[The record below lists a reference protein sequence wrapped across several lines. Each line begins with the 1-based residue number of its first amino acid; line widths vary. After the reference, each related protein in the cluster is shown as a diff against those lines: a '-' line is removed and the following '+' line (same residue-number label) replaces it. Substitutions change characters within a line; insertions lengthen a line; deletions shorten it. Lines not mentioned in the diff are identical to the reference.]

1 MIRIQEIASSDG
13 VFDTTLHHPDVWYQE
28 KHLVYSTSALLAMTK
43 EKIMAKKSKRQVRA
57 RPTKASTAR
66 GGDFNPDY
74 SAVKKDLKTIG
85 SLAGFFVLVL
95 IVLSFFLR

>member
-1 MIRIQEIASSDG
+1 
-13 VFDTTLHHPDVWYQE
+13 
-28 KHLVYSTSALLAMTK
+28 
-43 EKIMAKKSKRQVRA
+43 MARNNKRQVSK
-57 RPTKASTAR
+57 RPLKASTTR